1 MNTNEKLKEILM
13 RLLTQPVEQ
22 KQKSATNMSLVLE
35 DNVTPGYDSR
45 LEKIAH
51 AMVKKAEDGD
61 IKSID
66 KIREIVGDVEWPNQN
81 KITTLQ

>member
-22 KQKSATNMSLVLE
+22 KTEPAGNMSLALE
-35 DNVTPGYDSR
+35 DKVTQGYDSR

-51 AMVKKAEDGD
+51 AMVKKAESGD
-61 IKSID
+61 SKAVACII
-66 KIREIVGDVEWPNQN
+66 EYVGNEEW
-81 KITTLQ
+81 L

>member
-51 AMVKKAEDGD
+51 AMVKKAENGD
-61 IKSID
+61 PKAVASI
-66 KIREIVGDVEWPNQN
+66 IEYVGDVEWA
-81 KITTLQ
+81 K

>member
-22 KQKSATNMSLVLE
+22 KTEPAGNMSLVLE
-35 DNVTPGYDSR
+35 DNVTLGYDSR

-51 AMVKKAEDGD
+51 AMVKKAESGD
-61 IKSID
+61 PKAVACII
-66 KIREIVGDVEWPNQN
+66 EYVGVEEW
-81 KITTLQ
+81 L

>member
-45 LEKIAH
+45 LEKIAT
-51 AMVKKAEDGD
+51 VLVQKAEEGD

-66 KIREIVGDVEWPNQN
+66 KIREIVGDVDWLPDAV
-81 KITTLQ
+81 L